1 MTEVIIKR
9 DENGRASPVQE
20 LVRCKD
26 CIYCTRPLDGCSI
39 TICKNMPTFFPTND
53 NWFCANGVK
62 K

>member
-20 LVRCKD
+20 LIRCKN
-26 CIYCTRPLDGCSI
+26 CRHYTKPLDGCSI
-39 TICKNMPTFFPTND
+39 AICRRMPTFFPVNE
-53 NWFCANGVK
+53 NWFCADGVK